1 MMGATTIVT
10 IRAMNREV
18 TDKELE
24 SATMGNALTYIIVS
38 IFSSIPTI
46 PSCII
51 GGITLADGFIIGSPR
66 IYLLIYNLNNPF

>member
-24 SATMGNALTYIIVS
+24 SATMGNVLTS

-51 GGITLADGFIIGSPR
+51 GGVTLADGFIIGSPR